1 MGINELSLRLA
12 RGSCEGKHE
21 LSRFLSN
28 SWNWSCT
35 FIFKVSLLS
44 QNIRNVM
51 DAKMTWSDSLAGI
64 REQAPLKMNVRLTQS
79 LWILWRQSQLPF
91 FNRIL
96 SLFVRPIIPL
106 RHSLEPQNFILN
118 SIYFP
123 INYSLPFLNLFF
135 HYSCILS
142 FLKLYLVLN
151 FYEGKIKA
159 NGFYYEFF
167 F

>member
-123 INYSLPFLNLFF
+123 INYSLPFLNHILPLFMYIIF
-135 HYSCILS
+135 FEILLS
-142 FLKLYLVLN
+142 FKFLWRKN
-151 FYEGKIKA
+151 
-159 NGFYYEFF
+159 
-167 F
+167 